1 VHNAAHLGSGFPDVM
16 DYSKLW
22 RGMYRTAW
30 KAEQL
35 HNSLLEI
42 DGLQVGVSSSIAC
55 HTSCIVNQWLCRYN
69 MPRSL
74 SNVQCCLKKVG
85 VLVMLKRRKS
95 NVPLCSNLMEVM
107 GFFQV
112 GTRWM
117 SDERVKETHPLR
129 KFRKILL

>member
-1 VHNAAHLGSGFPDVM
+1 LCIMLHIWGLGFLLSWITQSYGEAC
-16 DYSKLW
+16 
-22 RGMYRTAW
+22 T
-30 KAEQL
+30 EQ
-35 HNSLLEI
+35 HRKQNNSLLEI

-55 HTSCIVNQWLCRYN
+55 HTSCIINQWLCRYN

-74 SNVQCCLKKVG
+74 NNVQCCFEKVG
-85 VLVMLKRRKS
+85 VLVMLKMRKS
-95 NVPLCSNLMEVM
+95 NVPLCSNFMEVM

-117 SDERVKETHPLR
+117 SDKHVKGTHPLH